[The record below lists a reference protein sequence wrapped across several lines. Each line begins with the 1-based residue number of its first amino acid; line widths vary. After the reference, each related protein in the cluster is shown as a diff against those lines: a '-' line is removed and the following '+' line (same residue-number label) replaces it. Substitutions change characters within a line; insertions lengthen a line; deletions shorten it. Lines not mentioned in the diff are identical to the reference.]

1 MSSASE
7 VSTKALLRR
16 YWPAFAALVVLA
28 LLWSMHTLVFQPLAQ
43 RYQRQL
49 ADAGD
54 VGASL
59 DPRLAAAPLPPR
71 VTDLL
76 RRNSVATE
84 DADRLSQSGFLATDL
99 VRRLSDTAVEC
110 GIDVAASEPGV
121 ATQTPSTLEVR
132 AHLRLHCRYEQFVEL
147 LDDIADER
155 SLYRVE
161 RLSLLPLP
169 GNRVDV
175 EIWVARVL
183 LKRGALAG

>member
-1 MSSASE
+1 MKTAPGTLSP
-7 VSTKALLRR
+7 LRR
-16 YWPAFAALVVLA
+16 FWPALVSLLVLTLFALVH
-28 LLWSMHTLVFQPLAQ
+28 SFGFRPLAE

-54 VGASL
+54 IGASL

-76 RRNSVATE
+76 RRNSVAAA

-99 VRRLSDTAVEC
+99 VRRLSETAVEC

-132 AHLRLHCRYEQFVEL
+132 AHLRLHCRYDQFVEL
-147 LDDIADER
+147 LDDLAEEH

-161 RLSLLPLP
+161 RLSLLPAGINQL
-169 GNRVDV
+169 DA

-183 LKRGALAG
+183 LKRGVVQP